1 MEIQSLL
8 IAMDNIHDKRYAR
21 VQRILRH
28 LSCLHHPGFAN
39 LIAGRGGDYYPGQEW
54 AENVHEVLLPDVE
67 FGMQDPEFGWGVDLD
82 SEDSKRYEEISKR
95 IAGEMALVY
104 WPVVV
109 NLTKETVQI
118 ERELLK
124 IFSEAGIRDLIQEYL
139 IPCVSELR
147 QKEF

>member
-1 MEIQSLL
+1 MEIQTLL
-8 IAMDNIHDKRYAR
+8 LAMDNIHDKRYAR

-28 LSCLHHPGFAN
+28 LSCLHLPGSAK
-39 LIAGRGGDYYPGQEW
+39 GRSCDPGQEW

-82 SEDSKRYEEISKR
+82 SEDSKRYEEIGKR

-104 WPVVV
+104 WPLVV
-109 NLTKETVQI
+109 NLTKATVQI

-124 IFSEAGIRDLIQEYL
+124 IFSEAGIRDLIQDYL

-147 QKEF
+147 QKKF